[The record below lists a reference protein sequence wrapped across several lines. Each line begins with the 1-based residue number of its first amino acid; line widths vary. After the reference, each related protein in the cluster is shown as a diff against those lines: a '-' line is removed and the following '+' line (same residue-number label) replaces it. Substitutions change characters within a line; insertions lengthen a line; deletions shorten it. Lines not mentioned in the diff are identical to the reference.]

1 MASSLSSH
9 PLILSAQRLATSH
22 HAPYDPSHDIYHVS
36 RVTSLSLLIAH
47 SLPSSDSLDLLV
59 INLAALF
66 HDLLDKKYLTHSQT
80 PKERLEAFW
89 GENREV
95 EFEQERKRLVERI
108 VENVSYSKEVK
119 RGKRI
124 EEMGERERTEEE
136 KEEQEWWESCKELH
150 WYVSSLVLSLLSSG
164 GTDCDSSV
172 ERTAFRMPTSWMRLV
187 HSAS

>member
-36 RVTSLSLLIAH
+36 RVTSLSLVIAH
-47 SLPSSDSLDLLV
+47 SLPPTQSPLDLLV

-119 RGKRI
+119 RRKRI
-124 EEMGERERTEEE
+124 EEMRDRERTEEE
-136 KEEQEWWESCKELH
+136 KEEQEWWESSRELH
-150 WYVSSLVLSLLSSG
+150 WYVSTRLSQLPLG
-164 GTDCDSSV
+164 IV
-172 ERTAFRMPTSWMRLV
+172 
-187 HSAS
+187 